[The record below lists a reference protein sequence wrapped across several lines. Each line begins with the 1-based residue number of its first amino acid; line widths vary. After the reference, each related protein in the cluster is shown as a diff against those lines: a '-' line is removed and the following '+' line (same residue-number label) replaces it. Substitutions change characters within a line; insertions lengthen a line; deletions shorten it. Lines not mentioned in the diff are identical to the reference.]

1 MSNPKLMVLGTE
13 KDFTER
19 ELDLLTNL
27 ITKKLAAA
35 GTAFNSFAFEIRVE
49 YQPTETNQ
57 RKPHER

>member
-1 MSNPKLMVLGTE
+1 MRNPKLMVLGTE
-13 KDFTER
+13 QDFTKE
-19 ELDLLTNL
+19 EVKMLTDW

-49 YQPTETNQ
+49 YQPKETNQ

>member
-49 YQPTETNQ
+49 YQPKETT
-57 RKPHER
+57 